1 MANDLTNNKTDATNH
16 LEKKEEKKESPR
28 PFSICFVAKQPVIS
42 LQPFLVKARCQ
53 HNA

>member
-1 MANDLTNNKTDATNH
+1 MANDVTNNNCDAANH
-16 LEKKEEKKESPR
+16 LKKNHPD

-42 LQPFLVKARCQ
+42 IQPFLVKARCQ